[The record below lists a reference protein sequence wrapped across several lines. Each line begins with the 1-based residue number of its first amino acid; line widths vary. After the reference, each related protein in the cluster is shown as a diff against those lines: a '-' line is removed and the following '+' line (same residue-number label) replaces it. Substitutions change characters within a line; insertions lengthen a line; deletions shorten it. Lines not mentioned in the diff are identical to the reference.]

1 MLKGILFV
9 ILGSVFFWL
18 LAAIFGAIGFTKHLY
33 VARGCA
39 ALLTFAGACIGTG
52 FEHWWQV
59 LIGIGAAFVYLQT
72 LKKPPDKWGKNQ
84 N

>member
-1 MLKGILFV
+1 V

-18 LAAIFGAIGFTKHLY
+18 LAAIFGAIGF
-33 VARGCA
+33 
-39 ALLTFAGACIGTG
+39 
-52 FEHWWQV
+52 WWQV

>member
-1 MLKGILFV
+1 MLKDILFV

-18 LAAIFGAIGFTKHLY
+18 LAAIFEATGFTKHLY

-52 FEHWWQV
+52 YQHWWQV

-72 LKKPPDKWGKNQ
+72 LRKFPDKSGQESK
-84 N
+84 